1 MSNQY
6 NDEYSTCAYTHAW
19 LRIMS
24 EELDPSKV
32 TEILNVE
39 PTKYH
44 RKGDFRSEKLQKPYT
59 TSGWF
64 ISTKGILESL
74 DARRHIDYI
83 LNKVQ
88 GKENEIALFK
98 EKGYLV
104 DLCVR
109 WDSNNGH
116 GGPTLSPSQL
126 VGLGELGIEMWF
138 DIYFAGD
145 DFA

>member
-1 MSNQY
+1 MNNKY

-19 LRIMS
+19 LRVMS
-24 EELDPSKV
+24 EDLDPSYITKV
-32 TEILNVE
+32 LNIE
-39 PTKYH
+39 PNKYH
-44 RKGDFRSEKLQKPYT
+44 RKGDIRSKKTKKEHI

-64 ISTKGILESL
+64 KSTKGILDSW

-83 LNKVQ
+83 LEKIQ

-126 VGLGELGIEMWF
+126 IGLGKLDIEVWF